1 MPTYTASGQFPT
13 TSPYSPAYRLDISAV
28 TAQVAGG
35 TSIVISASV
44 TKFRTHGT
52 LRTFGTGSRSWSM
65 GGGRTDSTSGASDT
79 SGNSSWPYSFP
90 AASTNTVSVYGGFTR
105 YVAYSH
111 GSSTTLSVTVSG
123 SGSSFLTSTTVS
135 VTVPLFSEPVPPA
148 PTTPVWQTTS
158 PLATATVGVEY
169 SATVTADPVTSYS
182 LTGFSGQTGGLSYSE
197 NTISGTPT
205 TAGTAS
211 FTFRANNGTSFADR
225 TFSIPINAPPAEWTT
240 TSFTEDVRV
249 GTPYTKTIT
258 ATGIRATSPYALVGG
273 STVLPSGL
281 SLNTSTG
288 VIAGTPS
295 TGASQTFNFTVNA
308 FNSAGTATASE
319 TFTLNRRQPLPV
331 WSDDILG
338 RPRVD
343 VAYSDQ
349 VTATNAASTNA
360 YSAVGLSGTGL
371 ALNANT
377 GAITGTVTSTSTF
390 SFTITA
396 KNADNQTIE
405 KNYTFTPLARLAVWS
420 DQIITTPT
428 VRVNQPYTDGV
439 AATNAVS
446 YALETPGTLPPGILL
461 NTGSGAITGTP
472 TTQGTYNF
480 KVLASNASTPTA
492 ETIIS
497 GLLTILVEPSAGGAI
512 WNGTTWVPSVFKVWN
527 GAIWEEAPVKIW
539 NGSTWADPIN

>member
-1 MPTYTASGQFPT
+1 MATVWAVDFSNNQTTPFARQFRLRLVIDGT
-13 TSPYSPAYRLDISAV
+13 TP
-28 TAQVAGG
+28 
-35 TSIVISASV
+35 
-44 TKFRTHGT
+44 GT
-52 LRTFGTGSRSWSM
+52 LSYSLEINPLTSNRASSYGSGTYSLNINGAIENNRAFSFDFRNNTQTTKVLRTGSLS
-65 GGGRTDSTSGASDT
+65 TTATAVQTSGSAT
-79 SGNSSWPYSFP
+79 AGIL
-90 AASTNTVSVYGGFTR
+90 
-105 YVAYSH
+105 
-111 GSSTTLSVTVSG
+111 GSASG
-123 SGSSFLTSTTVS
+123 SGNYTNA
-135 VTVPLFSEPVPPA
+135 PPAPPA
-148 PTTPVWQTTS
+148 PTTPVWSTTS

-182 LTGFSGQTGGLSYSE
+182 LTGFSGQTGGLNYSE

-205 TAGTAS
+205 TTGTAS
-211 FTFRANNGTSFADR
+211 FTFRANNGTASADR
-225 TFSIPINAPPAEWTT
+225 TFSIPINPPPAVWST

-249 GTPYTKTIT
+249 GTPYTKTVT
-258 ATGIRATSPYALVGG
+258 ATGIRTTSPYALVGG
-273 STVLPSGL
+273 STVLPAGL
-281 SLNTSTG
+281 TLNTSTG
-288 VIAGTPS
+288 VIAGNPTA
-295 TGASQTFNFTVNA
+295 GASQTFNFTVNA
-308 FNSAGTATASE
+308 FNSAGVATASQ
-319 TFTLNRRQPLPV
+319 TFTLNRKQPLPV

-439 AATNAVS
+439 VATNAAS

-480 KVLASNASTPTA
+480 KVVASNASTPTA
-492 ETIIS
+492 ETITT
-497 GLLTILVEPSAGGAI
+497 GLLTILVEPSAGGAV
-512 WNGTTWVPSVFKVWN
+512 WNGTAWVPSVFKVWN
-527 GAIWEEAPVKIW
+527 GAGWIEAPVKVW
-539 NGSTWADPIN
+539 NGAGWADPVN

>member
-1 MPTYTASGQFPT
+1 
-13 TSPYSPAYRLDISAV
+13 V
-28 TAQVAGG
+28 
-35 TSIVISASV
+35 
-44 TKFRTHGT
+44 
-52 LRTFGTGSRSWSM
+52 
-65 GGGRTDSTSGASDT
+65 
-79 SGNSSWPYSFP
+79 
-90 AASTNTVSVYGGFTR
+90 
-105 YVAYSH
+105 
-111 GSSTTLSVTVSG
+111 
-123 SGSSFLTSTTVS
+123 
-135 VTVPLFSEPVPPA
+135 
-148 PTTPVWQTTS
+148 PTTPVWSTTS
-158 PLATATVGVEY
+158 PLPAATVGVEY
-169 SATVTADPVTSYS
+169 SATVTANPVTSYS
-182 LTGFSGQTGGLSYSE
+182 LTGFSGQTGGFNFSE

-205 TAGTAS
+205 TTGTAS
-211 FTFRANNGTSFADR
+211 FTFRASNSNGTTTATADR
-225 TFSIPINAPPAEWTT
+225 TFSIPINPPPAVWST

-249 GTPYTKTIT
+249 GTTYTKTVT

-273 STVLPSGL
+273 TTVLPPGL
-281 SLNTSTG
+281 TLNTSTG
-288 VIAGTPS
+288 VIGGNPTAGV
-295 TGASQTFNFTVNA
+295 SQTFNFTVNA
-308 FNSAGTATASE
+308 FNSAGVATASQQ
-319 TFTLNRRQPLPV
+319 FTLNRRQPLPV

-349 VTATNAASTNA
+349 VTATNAAATNA
-360 YSAVGLSGTGL
+360 YSAVGLAGTGL

-396 KNADNQTIE
+396 RNADGATIQ
-405 KNYTFTPLARLAVWS
+405 KDYTFTPLARLAAWS

-480 KVLASNASTPTA
+480 KVVASNASTPTA
-492 ETIIS
+492 ETITT
-497 GLLTILVEPSAGGAI
+497 GLLTILVEPSAGGAV
-512 WNGTTWVPSVFKVWN
+512 WNGTAWAPSVFKVWN

-539 NGSTWADPIN
+539 NGSIWADPTG

>member
-1 MPTYTASGQFPT
+1 
-13 TSPYSPAYRLDISAV
+13 
-28 TAQVAGG
+28 
-35 TSIVISASV
+35 
-44 TKFRTHGT
+44 
-52 LRTFGTGSRSWSM
+52 M
-65 GGGRTDSTSGASDT
+65 GGGRTDSTSGASNT
-79 SGNSSWPYSFP
+79 SGSSSWPYSFP
-90 AASTNTVSVYGGFTR
+90 AASTNTESVYGGFTR

-182 LTGFSGQTGGLSYSE
+182 LTGFSGQTGGLNYSE

-211 FTFRANNGTSFADR
+211 FTFRANNSNGTTTATADR
-225 TFSIPINAPPAEWTT
+225 TFSITVNAAPAVWST

-258 ATGIRATSPYALVGG
+258 ATGIRGTSPYSLVGG
-273 STVLPSGL
+273 STVLPAGL
-281 SLNTSTG
+281 ALNTSTG

-295 TGASQTFNFTVNA
+295 AGASQTFNFTVNA
-308 FNSAGTATASE
+308 FNSSGVSTVSE

-349 VTATNAASTNA
+349 VTATNAAATNA
-360 YSAVGLSGTGL
+360 YSVVGLAGTGL

-396 KNADNQTIE
+396 KNSDNETIT
-405 KNYTFTPLARLAVWS
+405 KDYTFTPLARLAVWS
-420 DQIITTPT
+420 DQILTTTT

-439 AATNAVS
+439 AATNAAS
-446 YALETPGTLPPGILL
+446 YALETAGTLPPGILL

-472 TTQGTYNF
+472 TTAGTYNF
-480 KVLASNASTPTA
+480 KVVASNASTPTA
-492 ETIIS
+492 ETITT
-497 GLLTILVEPSAGGAI
+497 GLLTILVEPSAGGAV
-512 WNGTTWVPSVFKVWN
+512 WNGTAWVPSVFKVWN
-527 GAIWEEAPVKIW
+527 GSIWEEAPVKVW
-539 NGSTWADPIN
+539 NGSIWTDPTG